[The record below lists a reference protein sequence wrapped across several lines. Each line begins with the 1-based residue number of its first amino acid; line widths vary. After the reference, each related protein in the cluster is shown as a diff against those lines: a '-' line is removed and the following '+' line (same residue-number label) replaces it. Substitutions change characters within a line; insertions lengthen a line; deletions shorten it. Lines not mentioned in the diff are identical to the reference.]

1 MKAWMAFKRCNMID
15 HEMSSKVERNDENRN
30 RPKKWSPPPVGVI
43 KVNWDASINVVKDW
57 VGLGII
63 ARDSNG
69 LCMGAKCITIRARTD
84 PKTAEFMATL
94 QVVKFSKEVG
104 FGDVIFEGDAAQV
117 V

>member
-15 HEMSSKVERNDENRN
+15 HEVFSKVERNDENRN
-30 RPKKWSPPPVGVI
+30 RPNKWSPPPAGVL
-43 KVNWDASINVVKDW
+43 KVNWDASINVAKDW

-63 ARDSNG
+63 ARDING

-94 QVVKFSKEVG
+94 QAVNSVRKWV
-104 FGDVIFEGDAAQV
+104 FGM
-117 V
+117 